1 MKPLSRLL
9 SMLRGWRGWRSVK
22 KRAPFC
28 LGCDRRDE
36 CTEICPKLRQHLR
49 GHCRGLDF
57 MSRWKRYGIRQKG
70 DTPPRTFLFGNMDD
84 VAFDENGGHIW
95 NWRDEE

>member
-1 MKPLSRLL
+1 MLSFI
-9 SMLRGWRGWRSVK
+9 RGWRERGYGR

-28 LGCDRRDE
+28 LGCPDRMK
-36 CTEICPKLRQHLR
+36 CTEICPKLRGHLR
-49 GHCRGLDF
+49 SHCRGLDF

-70 DTPPRTFLFGNMDD
+70 GTPPKTFLFGNMDD
-84 VAFDENGGHIW
+84 VSLDENGGHIW